1 MQQQND
7 DFIDWDGIPDTN
19 VVPTGDY
26 LLHVEKID
34 DTISKNPVDGI
45 PKRMFSCQYIIEEPI
60 EMAGMHYFEN
70 LSTGSAEAPKGM
82 VPGSMGTRAFKG
94 MMKACNIPKA
104 NSIAQLVN
112 NAVVSKAKLMMG
124 ITRFIQKGGDPQ
136 YEGQE
141 RNRTTGYYKIGE
153 RQPMIRDPQF
163 TARQVTGVMV
173 APVAVPGIPEQVVGG
188 PVYQAPPAQP
198 AAVAPQA
205 PAQPVVAAPLVGQ
218 PVGATVDV
226 PQAPQVPAQPVAAVP
241 QAQAPVT
248 PVVPAA
254 PQAVAQPIPQVPM
267 IKCVV
272 AGCNAVVP
280 QTELAKHMQEV
291 HVQGKQI
298 PG

>member
-1 MQQQND
+1 MQQMND

-34 DTISKNPVDGI
+34 DIMSKNPVDGV

-163 TARQVTGVMV
+163 TARQVTGAVA
-173 APVAVPGIPEQVVGG
+173 APVAVPGVPEQVVGG
-188 PVYQAPPAQP
+188 PVYQAPPTQP

-205 PAQPVVAAPLVGQ
+205 PAQLVVATPLVGQ
-218 PVGATVDV
+218 PVGATV
-226 PQAPQVPAQPVAAVP
+226 AVP
-241 QAQAPVT
+241 PASVSLT
-248 PVVPAA
+248 PVSPLVGPTTAIPAT
-254 PQAVAQPIPQVPM
+254 PQTVAQPTPQVPM